1 MDGSLNI
8 WMDASAV
15 SSRGLKMVCTLIIQ
29 MPGTVKSNNPIKKY
43 LELFEAR
50 YEKSQEVVVLG
61 TLNGTLNNQPNHIAI
76 TATSRNSS
84 KKSKKN

>member
-1 MDGSLNI
+1 
-8 WMDASAV
+8 
-15 SSRGLKMVCTLIIQ
+15 MVCTLIIQ
-29 MPGTVKSNNPIKKY
+29 MPRTVKSNKTIKKY

-61 TLNGTLNNQPNHIAI
+61 TVNGTLNNQPNHIVI

-84 KKSKKN
+84 KKSKKLVSSKIKLLGNKLLG